1 MLDSTMK
8 KHKHKKSTHTV
19 AGSAKSKKV
28 LPTLVRNFIII
39 IAVIVL
45 FFSSMYGVRC
55 LSTKV
60 CDSIVVDKFVRHDF
74 TVLMPKGALQV
85 EVADTNASRELG
97 LSGRKKMGNDE
108 GLIFIFDVPGR
119 YGFWMKDM
127 SFPLDIMWINQNG
140 IVVNIER
147 NVTPESY
154 KEKKTYINQAD
165 ASYVLEINAGQAE
178 KFGLYLGSK
187 IKIAD

>member
-1 MLDSTMK
+1 MK
-8 KHKHKKSTHTV
+8 KHKHHKVSKQTINLFNQKK
-19 AGSAKSKKV
+19 KP
-28 LPTLVRNFIII
+28 PTILRNIFLV
-39 IAVIVL
+39 VMCVVL

-55 LSTKV
+55 FTTKV
-60 CDSIVVDKFVRHDF
+60 CDAVIIDKFVRNKV
-74 TVLMPKGALQV
+74 TMLMPQGALQV
-85 EVADTNASRELG
+85 EVVDTPVSRELG
-97 LSGRKKMGNDE
+97 LSKRLMMKNDE
-108 GLIFIFDVPGR
+108 GMLFVFDVPGR